1 MKSLK
6 EHKGFTLIEIVIVL
20 AIAALIMVIVFI
32 AVAGASRSQR
42 DTTRKSYANQIL
54 AAAQQYAGNNSGN
67 MPSTFNDFAGYNTP
81 STDPDGTLYQNSSS
95 YGAGAATSSTY
106 IVASRGTCGANGAVV
121 ADVNA
126 RTFAVSMYQEN
137 GGAYCVS
144 S

>member
-1 MKSLK
+1 MKSLR

-42 DTTRKSYANQIL
+42 DTTRKSQANQIL
-54 AAAQQYAGNNSGN
+54 AAAQQYAGNNSGT
-67 MPSTFNDFAGYNTP
+67 MPTAVTDFASYNTP
-81 STDPDGTLYQNSSS
+81 STDPDGTTYT
-95 YGAGAATSSTY
+95 AAYATGTQAANATTRVVVGS
-106 IVASRGTCGANGAVV
+106 GTCGANGAVV
-121 ADVNA
+121 YTANA
-126 RTFAVSMYQEN
+126 RTFAVSIYQEN